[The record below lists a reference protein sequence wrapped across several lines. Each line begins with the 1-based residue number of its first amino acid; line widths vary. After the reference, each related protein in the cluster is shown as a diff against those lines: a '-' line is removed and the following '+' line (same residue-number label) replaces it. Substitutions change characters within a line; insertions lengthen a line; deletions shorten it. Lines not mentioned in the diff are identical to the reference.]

1 MIIEPDANTLGG
13 IRLIRLTGT
22 PHFQVATLA
31 VWAYELEQKDSAPEM
46 SRESRYGKSRTDMRT
61 TSWKRVLPLQLR
73 HTVATATDVRT
84 KFLCGLGGYQVYRS
98 VWNPVVNEVLRV
110 VP

>member
-46 SRESRYGKSRTDMRT
+46 SRESRYVKIRTDMRT
-61 TSWKRVLPLQLR
+61 TS
-73 HTVATATDVRT
+73 
-84 KFLCGLGGYQVYRS
+84 
-98 VWNPVVNEVLRV
+98 
-110 VP
+110 